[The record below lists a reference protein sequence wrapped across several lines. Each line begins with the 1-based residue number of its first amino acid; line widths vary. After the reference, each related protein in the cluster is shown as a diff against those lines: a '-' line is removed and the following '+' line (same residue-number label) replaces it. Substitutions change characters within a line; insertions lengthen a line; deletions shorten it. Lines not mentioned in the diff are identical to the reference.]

1 MKCFWNGMILWQQS
15 FQKKARESATV
26 IRNSG
31 VCPCCSHLHMG
42 VSIFIFTLMTSWEYK
57 LEFQFKSQWWLQG
70 TEMLVNVYQ
79 CTFFF
84 LKLRANIYAQDCANY
99 TYFVETQLSIVFLA
113 QKCFNLNPDDTSL
126 HEADELF
133 PQSLYFPWRGSS
145 IVNTNCSQWNCL
157 IYYNFRR
164 KLKLNNYGTTI
175 VLILYNER
183 KKKCIHQC
191 LIFYCKNKKKIIM
204 QICL

>member
-1 MKCFWNGMILWQQS
+1 
-15 FQKKARESATV
+15 
-26 IRNSG
+26 
-31 VCPCCSHLHMG
+31 MG
-42 VSIFIFTLMTSWEYK
+42 VSIFIITLITSWEYK
-57 LEFQFKSQWWLQG
+57 LEFQFKSQLWLQG

-84 LKLRANIYAQDCANY
+84 LKLRANINAQDCANY
-99 TYFVETQLSIVFLA
+99 TCFVETQLSIVFLA
-113 QKCFNLNPDDTSL
+113 LKCFKVNPDDTSL

-133 PQSLYFPWRGSS
+133 LQSLYFPWRGSG

-191 LIFYCKNKKKIIM
+191 LIFYCKNIKKNKK
-204 QICL
+204 

>member
-1 MKCFWNGMILWQQS
+1 MMTTGD
-15 FQKKARESATV
+15 
-26 IRNSG
+26 RNVG
-31 VCPCCSHLHMG
+31 QC
-42 VSIFIFTLMTSWEYK
+42 VSMH
-57 LEFQFKSQWWLQG
+57 
-70 TEMLVNVYQ
+70 
-79 CTFFF
+79 FF
-84 LKLRANIYAQDCANY
+84 LFKIACKHLCARLCKLHVLCGNPIKY
-99 TYFVETQLSIVFLA
+99 SFLA
-113 QKCFNLNPDDTSL
+113 QKCFNVNPDDTSL
-126 HEADELF
+126 HEADELL

-191 LIFYCKNKKKIIM
+191 LIFYCKIKKKIIM

>member
-1 MKCFWNGMILWQQS
+1 MCARAVHICIWGFPFLYLHLWRHGSINSSSSLSPNDDYRGQKCWSMCINAL
-15 FQKKARESATV
+15 
-26 IRNSG
+26 
-31 VCPCCSHLHMG
+31 
-42 VSIFIFTLMTSWEYK
+42 
-57 LEFQFKSQWWLQG
+57 
-70 TEMLVNVYQ
+70 
-79 CTFFF
+79 FFF

-126 HEADELF
+126 HEADELL

-145 IVNTNCSQWNCL
+145 IVNTNWSQWNCL
-157 IYYNFRR
+157 IYFNFRR

-191 LIFYCKNKKKIIM
+191 LIFYCKNKKKKIM